1 MSPLSTPPPRT
12 IYRLNVDRVQA
23 VMLQRGWSVKELAK
37 RCRTHTQRM
46 YRALWG
52 QPVTIDTITKI
63 AKACG
68 VRNESCVVVDQKQ
81 RPATKE
87 EGWKTSPGA

>member
-1 MSPLSTPPPRT
+1 
-12 IYRLNVDRVQA
+12 
-23 VMLQRGWSVKELAK
+23 MLHRGWSVKDLAK

-52 QPVTIDTITKI
+52 EPVTIDTITKI

-68 VRNESCVVVDQKQ
+68 VKNEACVVVEEKQ
-81 RPATKE
+81 RRTTREDSK
-87 EGWKTSPGA
+87 WRTLSGA